1 MNLVCNR
8 LDRFAPKRARALVA
22 ILVVGFWGRFST
34 AQETCGVE
42 VKLLLAPSEAQNAIQ
57 ALKAK
62 KETPTHVYFFDTD
75 SLDLLSQ
82 GVILR
87 LRRGA
92 DSELTVK
99 MRHPQGKAFADP
111 SGGRESF
118 KCEVDFVGGQGR
130 PSYSLQTAYPE
141 TVVPDS
147 GKALYQS
154 LSAAQKQLLK
164 ESQAS
169 IDWSRVK
176 RIADIQS
183 TAWRS
188 KSIPGFDKLALEL
201 WQFPGGQILE
211 LSTKGPPN
219 SGPSTGDE
227 LRSLADS
234 RGLKLNSDQRPK
246 TTTVLEAITH
256 ARVP

>member
-1 MNLVCNR
+1 MNLVCTR
-8 LDRFAPKRARALVA
+8 LDRFPHSFAQAVFAVLLCGVC
-22 ILVVGFWGRFST
+22 GRISS

-42 VKLLLAPSEAQNAIQ
+42 VKLLLAPGQTQDAIQ

-62 KETPTHVYFFDTD
+62 KETPSHVYFFDTA

-87 LRRGA
+87 LRRGVEG
-92 DSELTVK
+92 ELTVK
-99 MRHPQGKAFADP
+99 MRHQQGKTFADP
-111 SGGRESF
+111 SDGRESF

-130 PSYSLQTAYPE
+130 PSYSLQTAYPDAP
-141 TVVPDS
+141 VPES
-147 GKALYQS
+147 GKDLYQS

-164 ESQAS
+164 ESQVS

-176 RIADIQS
+176 RVADIQS

-188 KSIPGFDKLALEL
+188 KSIAGFDKLALEL

-227 LRSLADS
+227 LRSLAKS
-234 RGLKLNSDQRPK
+234 KGLTLNSDQRPK

-256 ARVP
+256 TTVH